1 MLCKVRGG
9 TSTFDHSCGK
19 STCKICNLLG
29 YLAKVVTVVL
39 QRKRVFW
46 QKLSRCY
53 YIEFSSKEYFEFNS
67 LNLTAN
73 KNMLIKDF
81 FINLKNDDKYFKME
95 KQITVILYII
105 HTNTSSTVT
114 SSAVF

>member
-1 MLCKVRGG
+1 
-9 TSTFDHSCGK
+9 
-19 STCKICNLLG
+19 
-29 YLAKVVTVVL
+29 
-39 QRKRVFW
+39 
-46 QKLSRCY
+46 
-53 YIEFSSKEYFEFNS
+53 
-67 LNLTAN
+67 
-73 KNMLIKDF
+73 MLIKDF